1 MRVFAPP
8 CYDFRRMAI
17 SNDLA
22 RGLKKVDKDLDFMMT
37 CFVEVLEQLG
47 HKDLAG
53 TLPWMGKRKLRGVQL
68 FSYRGVQAYS
78 IAFQLLNM
86 VEENASAQSKRL
98 REDKH
103 GLASDPGSWG
113 RALRALV
120 AAGLTDKQIVKR
132 LNRMRVEPVLTA
144 HPTEAKRATV
154 LEIHREIYKLL
165 VRRENN
171 MWTAAEQRAIRE
183 EIKVALERLWR
194 TGEFYHQK
202 PDVQSELRNI
212 NYFLSKVF
220 PDAVVSMDLRL
231 RQAWEEAGLDPAR
244 VEHPDS
250 LPQIVLGT
258 WVGGDRDGHPLVTSE
273 VTSRALNL
281 FRATAIGICNERL
294 EALGQR
300 LSLGD
305 HLQEP
310 PAVFVRQVAKHAAF
324 HGEAG
329 EAAVRRNVGETWRQY
344 VNLIRLRLP
353 NVEGEL
359 GQGQHRSPE
368 GVIADLLFLRETLF
382 EVGAGRIA
390 RAELDPLLRFLR
402 TFGFHMAV
410 LDIRQ
415 NSAFHDKAIGQ
426 LLAATGQDD
435 ANFAQWDES
444 RRLGFLDSE
453 LRSTRPFL
461 REQASIGPEADAV
474 VACHRALATHIG
486 HYGSAGLGSLIVS
499 MTRSVS
505 DLLSVYL
512 LAREAGLT
520 AGGSDDAYCLL
531 PVVPLFET
539 IGDLERSTGIMDA
552 FLSHPMTQRTLKA
565 RRDAGLTD
573 GLTQQVMIGYSDS
586 NKDGGIL
593 ASLWNLYRA
602 QQNLAAVGEKHGVRI
617 VFFHGRGGTISR
629 GAGPTHRF
637 IDALPQGSIQGEM
650 RVTEQGESIT
660 QKYANH
666 ITAVNNLELLTAG
679 VTQNTFL
686 HDVAVRSE
694 TAQAKVMDRLAE
706 FSREAY
712 QDLIRTPR
720 FIEFFRQATPIDV
733 IEASRIGSRPSRR
746 TGAASLE
753 DLRAIPWVFAWSQAR
768 FYLSGWY
775 GVGSALA
782 RLKEEDPKGFE
793 IIRKNYDDWP
803 PLRYMLKNAS
813 TSVLASN
820 RSMMKLYGGLVTDKK
835 LRGLFLNRILAEHNL
850 ARKMLDELSG
860 SKLSEGRPRLRKVIA
875 LRESAIDLLHEQQV
889 ALLKD
894 WRKKVADGDRKEAD
908 ALLPQMLLSLN
919 AIAAGLQAT
928 G

>member
-1 MRVFAPP
+1 
-8 CYDFRRMAI
+8 MAI

-37 CFVEVLEQLG
+37 CFVEVLEQLD

-120 AAGLTDKQIVKR
+120 DAGLTDKQIAKR

-231 RQAWEEAGLDPAR
+231 RQAWEEAGFDPAR

-250 LPQIVLGT
+250 LPQVVLGT
-258 WVGGDRDGHPLVTSE
+258 WVGGDRDGHPLVTAE
-273 VTSRALNL
+273 VTTRALNL
-281 FRATAIGICNERL
+281 FRSTAIAICNERL
-294 EALGQR
+294 ETLGQR

-305 HLQEP
+305 HLQSP
-310 PAVFVRQVAKHAAF
+310 PPVFIRQVEKHAAA

-329 EAAVRRNVGETWRQY
+329 EAAIKRNVGETWRQY

-353 NVEGEL
+353 NPVGAL
-359 GQGQHRSPE
+359 GHGQHATPE
-368 GVIADLLFLRETLF
+368 GVIADLLFLRETLI

-474 VACHRALATHIG
+474 VACHRALATHID

-539 IGDLERSTGIMDA
+539 IGDLERSTGIMEA

-602 QQNLAAVGEKHGVRI
+602 QQNLAAVGAKHGVRI

-686 HDVAVRSE
+686 HDVAIRSE
-694 TAQAKVMDRLAE
+694 AAQAKVMDRLAE

-782 RLKEEDPKGFE
+782 RLKAEDPKGFE
-793 IIRKNYDDWP
+793 VIRKNYDDWP

-835 LRGLFLNRILAEHNL
+835 LRSLFLNRILAEHNL

>member
-1 MRVFAPP
+1 
-8 CYDFRRMAI
+8 
-17 SNDLA
+17 
-22 RGLKKVDKDLDFMMT
+22 
-37 CFVEVLEQLG
+37 
-47 HKDLAG
+47 
-53 TLPWMGKRKLRGVQL
+53 
-68 FSYRGVQAYS
+68 
-78 IAFQLLNM
+78 
-86 VEENASAQSKRL
+86 
-98 REDKH
+98 
-103 GLASDPGSWG
+103 
-113 RALRALV
+113 
-120 AAGLTDKQIVKR
+120 
-132 LNRMRVEPVLTA
+132 
-144 HPTEAKRATV
+144 
-154 LEIHREIYKLL
+154 
-165 VRRENN
+165 
-171 MWTAAEQRAIRE
+171 
-183 EIKVALERLWR
+183 
-194 TGEFYHQK
+194 
-202 PDVQSELRNI
+202 
-212 NYFLSKVF
+212 
-220 PDAVVSMDLRL
+220 
-231 RQAWEEAGLDPAR
+231 
-244 VEHPDS
+244 
-250 LPQIVLGT
+250 
-258 WVGGDRDGHPLVTSE
+258 
-273 VTSRALNL
+273 
-281 FRATAIGICNERL
+281 
-294 EALGQR
+294 
-300 LSLGD
+300 
-305 HLQEP
+305 
-310 PAVFVRQVAKHAAF
+310 
-324 HGEAG
+324 
-329 EAAVRRNVGETWRQY
+329 
-344 VNLIRLRLP
+344 
-353 NVEGEL
+353 
-359 GQGQHRSPE
+359 
-368 GVIADLLFLRETLF
+368 
-382 EVGAGRIA
+382 
-390 RAELDPLLRFLR
+390 
-402 TFGFHMAV
+402 MAV

-474 VACHRALATHIG
+474 VACHRALVTHIDQ
-486 HYGSAGLGSLIVS
+486 YGSAGLGSLIVS

-520 AGGSDDAYCLL
+520 AGGSEDAYCLL

-565 RRDAGLTD
+565 RRDAGITD

-694 TAQAKVMDRLAE
+694 AAQAKVMDRLAE

-793 IIRKNYDDWP
+793 VIRKNYDDWP

-820 RSMMKLYGGLVTDKK
+820 RSMMKLYGGLVTEKK
-835 LRGLFLNRILAEHNL
+835 LRSLFLNRILAEHNL
-850 ARKMLDELSG
+850 TRKMLDELSG

>member
-1 MRVFAPP
+1 
-8 CYDFRRMAI
+8 MAI

-37 CFVEVLEQLG
+37 CFVEVLEQLD

-53 TLPWMGKRKLRGVQL
+53 TLPWMGKRKLRGVQI

-120 AAGLTDKQIVKR
+120 DAGLTDKQIAKR

-171 MWTAAEQRAIRE
+171 MWTVAEQRAIRE

-194 TGEFYHQK
+194 TGEIYHQK

-258 WVGGDRDGHPLVTSE
+258 WVGGDRDGHPLVTAE
-273 VTSRALNL
+273 VTTRALNL
-281 FRATAIGICNERL
+281 FRSTAIAICNERL
-294 EALGQR
+294 ETLGQR

-310 PAVFVRQVAKHAAF
+310 PAVFTRQVAKHAAF

-329 EAAVRRNVGETWRQY
+329 EAALKRNIGETWRQY
-344 VNLIRLRLP
+344 INLIRLRLP

-359 GQGQHRSPE
+359 GHGQHRTPE
-368 GVIADLLFLRETLF
+368 GVIADLLFLRETLV

-402 TFGFHMAV
+402 TFGFHMAC

-435 ANFAQWDES
+435 TNYAQWDES

-474 VACHRALATHIG
+474 VACHRALVAHIG
-486 HYGSAGLGSLIVS
+486 QYGSAGLGSLIVS

-520 AGGSDDAYCLL
+520 AGGSEDAHCLL

-552 FLSHPMTQRTLKA
+552 FLSHPMTKRTLQA
-565 RRDAGLTD
+565 RCDAGITD

-617 VFFHGRGGTISR
+617 IFFHGRGGTISR

-694 TAQAKVMDRLAE
+694 TTQAKVMDRLAE

-712 QDLIRTPR
+712 QSLIQTPR

-820 RSMMKLYGGLVTDKK
+820 RSMMKLYGALVTDKK

-850 ARKMLDELSG
+850 TRKMLDELSG

>member
-1 MRVFAPP
+1 MAWPP
-8 CYDFRRMAI
+8 TRF
-17 SNDLA
+17 L
-22 RGLKKVDKDLDFMMT
+22 
-37 CFVEVLEQLG
+37 
-47 HKDLAG
+47 
-53 TLPWMGKRKLRGVQL
+53 
-68 FSYRGVQAYS
+68 
-78 IAFQLLNM
+78 
-86 VEENASAQSKRL
+86 
-98 REDKH
+98 
-103 GLASDPGSWG
+103 G

-120 AAGLTDKQIVKR
+120 AAGLTDKQIAKR

-194 TGEFYHQK
+194 TGEIYHQK

-250 LPQIVLGT
+250 LPQVVLGT
-258 WVGGDRDGHPLVTSE
+258 WVGGDRDGHPLVTAE
-273 VTSRALNL
+273 VTARALDL
-281 FRATAIGICNERL
+281 FRSTAIAICNERL

-310 PAVFVRQVAKHAAF
+310 PAVFSRQVAKHAAF

-329 EAAVRRNVGETWRQY
+329 EAALKRNIGETWRQY
-344 VNLIRLRLP
+344 VNLIRMRLP
-353 NVEGEL
+353 NVEGQL
-359 GQGQHRSPE
+359 GHGQHRSPE
-368 GVIADLLFLRETLF
+368 GVIADLLFLRETLI

-474 VACHRALATHIG
+474 VACHRALVGHIE

-552 FLSHPMTQRTLKA
+552 FLAHPMTQRTLKA

-637 IDALPQGSIQGEM
+637 IDALPQGSIQGEL

-666 ITAVNNLELLTAG
+666 VAAVNNLELLTAG
-679 VTQNTFL
+679 VTQNTLL
-686 HDVAVRSE
+686 HDVAIRSE
-694 TAQAKVMDRLAE
+694 AAQAKVMDRLAE

-712 QDLIRTPR
+712 QELIRTPR

-803 PLRYMLKNAS
+803 PCATCSRTPPPAS
-813 TSVLASN
+813 
-820 RSMMKLYGGLVTDKK
+820 
-835 LRGLFLNRILAEHNL
+835 
-850 ARKMLDELSG
+850 
-860 SKLSEGRPRLRKVIA
+860 
-875 LRESAIDLLHEQQV
+875 
-889 ALLKD
+889 
-894 WRKKVADGDRKEAD
+894 W
-908 ALLPQMLLSLN
+908 LP
-919 AIAAGLQAT
+919 T
-928 G
+928 GA

>member
-1 MRVFAPP
+1 LRVFAPP

>member
-1 MRVFAPP
+1 
-8 CYDFRRMAI
+8 MAI

-37 CFVEVLEQLG
+37 CFVEVLEQLD

-113 RALRALV
+113 RALRAL
-120 AAGLTDKQIVKR
+120 ADAGLTDKQIAKR

-231 RQAWEEAGLDPAR
+231 RQAWEEAGFDPAR

-258 WVGGDRDGHPLVTSE
+258 WVGGDRDGHPLVTAE
-273 VTSRALNL
+273 VTTRALNL
-281 FRATAIGICNERL
+281 FRSTAIAICNERL
-294 EALGQR
+294 ETLGQR

-305 HLQEP
+305 HLQSP
-310 PAVFVRQVAKHAAF
+310 PPVFIRQVEKHAAA

-329 EAAVRRNVGETWRQY
+329 EAAIKRNVGETWRQY
-344 VNLIRLRLP
+344 VNLIHLRLP
-353 NVEGEL
+353 NPVGAL
-359 GQGQHRSPE
+359 GQGQHRTPE
-368 GVIADLLFLRETLF
+368 GVIADLLFLRETLI

-474 VACHRALATHIG
+474 VACHRALVTHIDQ
-486 HYGSAGLGSLIVS
+486 YGSAGLGSLIVS

-694 TAQAKVMDRLAE
+694 AAQAKVMDRLAE

-793 IIRKNYDDWP
+793 VIRKNYDDWP

-820 RSMMKLYGGLVTDKK
+820 RSMMKLYGGLVTEKK
-835 LRGLFLNRILAEHNL
+835 LRSLFLNRILAEHNL
-850 ARKMLDELSG
+850 TRKMLDELSG

>member
-1 MRVFAPP
+1 
-8 CYDFRRMAI
+8 
-17 SNDLA
+17 
-22 RGLKKVDKDLDFMMT
+22 
-37 CFVEVLEQLG
+37 
-47 HKDLAG
+47 
-53 TLPWMGKRKLRGVQL
+53 
-68 FSYRGVQAYS
+68 
-78 IAFQLLNM
+78 
-86 VEENASAQSKRL
+86 
-98 REDKH
+98 
-103 GLASDPGSWG
+103 
-113 RALRALV
+113 LV
-120 AAGLTDKQIVKR
+120 
-132 LNRMRVEPVLTA
+132 
-144 HPTEAKRATV
+144 
-154 LEIHREIYKLL
+154 
-165 VRRENN
+165 
-171 MWTAAEQRAIRE
+171 
-183 EIKVALERLWR
+183 
-194 TGEFYHQK
+194 
-202 PDVQSELRNI
+202 
-212 NYFLSKVF
+212 
-220 PDAVVSMDLRL
+220 
-231 RQAWEEAGLDPAR
+231 
-244 VEHPDS
+244 
-250 LPQIVLGT
+250 
-258 WVGGDRDGHPLVTSE
+258 
-273 VTSRALNL
+273 
-281 FRATAIGICNERL
+281 
-294 EALGQR
+294 
-300 LSLGD
+300 
-305 HLQEP
+305 
-310 PAVFVRQVAKHAAF
+310 
-324 HGEAG
+324 
-329 EAAVRRNVGETWRQY
+329 
-344 VNLIRLRLP
+344 
-353 NVEGEL
+353 
-359 GQGQHRSPE
+359 
-368 GVIADLLFLRETLF
+368 

-415 NSAFHDKAIGQ
+415 NGAFHDKAIGQ

-435 ANFAQWDES
+435 TNYAQWAES

-453 LRSTRPFL
+453 LRSTRPFM
-461 REQASIGPEADAV
+461 REQASIGTEADAV
-474 VACHRALATHIG
+474 VACHRTLVTHIDQ
-486 HYGSAGLGSLIVS
+486 YGSAGLGSLIVS

-552 FLSHPMTQRTLKA
+552 FLSPPMTKRTLQA
-565 RRDAGLTD
+565 RRDAGITD
-573 GLTQQVMIGYSDS
+573 GLTQQVMIGYSAS

-617 VFFHGRGGTISR
+617 IFFHGRGGTISR

-637 IDALPQGSIQGEM
+637 IDALPQGTIHGEM

-686 HDVAVRSE
+686 HDVAVRNESI
-694 TAQAKVMDRLAE
+694 QAKVMDRLAE

-712 QDLIRTPR
+712 QSLIRTPR
-720 FIEFFRQATPIDV
+720 FIDFFRQATPIDV

-793 IIRKNYDDWP
+793 IIRKNYDNWA

-820 RSMMKLYGGLVTDKK
+820 RNMMKLYGGLVTDRK
-835 LRGLFLNRILAEHNL
+835 LRNHFLKRILAEHNL

-889 ALLKD
+889 SLLKD
-894 WRKKVADGDRKEAD
+894 WRKKVAEGDRKEAD

>member
-1 MRVFAPP
+1 
-8 CYDFRRMAI
+8 MAI

-37 CFVEVLEQLG
+37 CFVEVLEQLD

-120 AAGLTDKQIVKR
+120 DAGLTDKQIAKR

-231 RQAWEEAGLDPAR
+231 RQAWEEAGFDPAR

-258 WVGGDRDGHPLVTSE
+258 WVGGDRDGHPLVTAE
-273 VTSRALNL
+273 VTTRALNL
-281 FRATAIGICNERL
+281 FRSTAIAICNERL
-294 EALGQR
+294 ETLGQR

-305 HLQEP
+305 HLQSP
-310 PAVFVRQVAKHAAF
+310 PPVFIRQVEKHAAA

-329 EAAVRRNVGETWRQY
+329 EAAIKRNVGETWRQY
-344 VNLIRLRLP
+344 VNLIHLRLP
-353 NVEGEL
+353 NPVGAL
-359 GQGQHRSPE
+359 GQGQHRTPE
-368 GVIADLLFLRETLF
+368 GVIADLLFLRETLI

-474 VACHRALATHIG
+474 VACHRALVTHIDQ
-486 HYGSAGLGSLIVS
+486 YGSAGLGSLIVS

-694 TAQAKVMDRLAE
+694 AAQAKVMDRLAE

-793 IIRKNYDDWP
+793 VIRKNYDDWP

-835 LRGLFLNRILAEHNL
+835 LRSLFLNRILAEHNL

-894 WRKKVADGDRKEAD
+894 WRKKVAEGDRKEAD

>member
-1 MRVFAPP
+1 
-8 CYDFRRMAI
+8 MAI

-37 CFVEVLEQLG
+37 CFVEVLEQLD

-53 TLPWMGKRKLRGVQL
+53 TLPWMGKRKLRGVQI

-120 AAGLTDKQIVKR
+120 DAGLTDKQIAKR

-171 MWTAAEQRAIRE
+171 MWTVAEQRAIRE

-194 TGEFYHQK
+194 TGEIYHQK

-231 RQAWEEAGLDPAR
+231 RQAWEEAGFDPAR
-244 VEHPDS
+244 VEHPDT

-258 WVGGDRDGHPLVTSE
+258 WVGGDRDGHPLVTAE
-273 VTSRALNL
+273 VTTRALNL
-281 FRATAIGICNERL
+281 FRSTAIAICNERL
-294 EALGQR
+294 ETLGQR

-310 PAVFVRQVAKHAAF
+310 PAVFIRQVEKHAAA

-329 EAAVRRNVGETWRQY
+329 EAALKRNIGETWRQY
-344 VNLIRLRLP
+344 INLIHLRLP
-353 NVEGEL
+353 NPVGTL
-359 GQGQHRSPE
+359 GQGQHRTPE
-368 GVIADLLFLRETLF
+368 GVIADLLFLRETLI

-426 LLAATGQDD
+426 LLAATGQDE

-453 LRSTRPFL
+453 LRSTRPFM
-461 REQASIGPEADAV
+461 REQASIGNEADAV
-474 VACHRALATHIG
+474 VACHRALVEHIDQ
-486 HYGSAGLGSLIVS
+486 YGSAGLGSLIVS

-552 FLSHPMTQRTLKA
+552 FLAHPMTQRTLKA

-793 IIRKNYDDWP
+793 VIRKNYDDWP

-835 LRGLFLNRILAEHNL
+835 LRSLFLNRILAEHNL

>member
-1 MRVFAPP
+1 MDR
-8 CYDFRRMAI
+8 
-17 SNDLA
+17 DLA
-22 RGLKKVDKDLDFMMT
+22 FMME

-53 TLPWMGKRKLRGVQL
+53 TLPWMGKRKLRGVQI

-86 VEENASAQSKRL
+86 VEENASAQSKRI
-98 REDKH
+98 REDKN

-113 RALRALV
+113 KAFNRLRDQ
-120 AAGLTDKQIVKR
+120 GLTDKQIAKR
-132 LNRMRVEPVLTA
+132 LSDIHVEPVLTA

-154 LEIHREIYKLL
+154 LEIHRELYKLL
-165 VRRENN
+165 VRRENS
-171 MWTAAEQRAIRE
+171 MWTAAEQRAIRD

-194 TGEFYHQK
+194 TGEFYQQK
-202 PDVQSELRNI
+202 PQVQSELRNI

-220 PDAVVSMDLRL
+220 PDAIVSMDLRL
-231 RQAWEEAGLDPAR
+231 RQAWEEAGFSPEKID
-244 VEHPDS
+244 HPDA
-250 LPQIVLGT
+250 LPVITLGT
-258 WVGGDRDGHPLVTSE
+258 WVGGDRDGHPLVTAD
-273 VTSRALNL
+273 VTTKALNL
-281 FRATAIGICNERL
+281 FRTTALNIVCERL
-294 EALGQR
+294 ETLGQR

-305 HLQEP
+305 HLQLP
-310 PAVFVRQVAKHAAF
+310 PAVFIKQVNKHAAAL
-324 HGEAG
+324 GEAG
-329 EAAVRRNVGETWRQY
+329 EHALARNVGETWRQY
-344 VNLIRLRLP
+344 INLIRLRMP
-353 NVEGEL
+353 PAEGECPT
-359 GQGQHRSPE
+359 GSHKTPDGI
-368 GVIADLLFLRETLF
+368 VADLLFLRETLV
-382 EVGAGRIA
+382 EVGGAQIA
-390 RAELDPLLRFLR
+390 RYEIDPLIRFLR
-402 TFGFHMAV
+402 TFGFHMAT

-415 NSAFHDKAIGQ
+415 NSAFHDKAISQ
-426 LLAATGQDD
+426 LMTVAGLDD
-435 ANFAQWDES
+435 TDYPNWDES

-453 LRSTRPFL
+453 LRSTRPFI
-461 REQASIGPEADAV
+461 RSQESIGSEADAV
-474 VACHRALATHIG
+474 IACHRALVTHIN

-520 AGGSDDAYCLL
+520 AGGSDSPYCLL

-539 IGDLERSTGIMDA
+539 IGDLERSTAILDD
-552 FLSHPMTQRTLKA
+552 FLSHPFTRRTLEM
-565 RRDAGLTD
+565 RRDAGITK

-602 QQNLAAVGEKHGVRI
+602 QQNLTKVGEKHGVRI

-637 IDALPQGSIQGEM
+637 IDALPRGSINGEL

-666 ITAVNNLELLTAG
+666 ITAVNNLELLLAG
-679 VTQNTFL
+679 VTQHTIL
-686 HDVAVRSE
+686 DEVE
-694 TAQAKVMDRLAE
+694 KAQDAAISKVMDKFAE

-712 QDLIRTPR
+712 QSLIKTPK
-720 FIEFFRQATPIDV
+720 FIDFFRQVTPIDV

-753 DLRAIPWVFAWSQAR
+753 DLRAIPWVFSWSQAR

-782 RLKEEDPKGFE
+782 RLKEEDPKGYE
-793 IIRKNYDDWP
+793 LLKEMYDTWP
-803 PLRYMLKNAS
+803 PIRYMLKNAA
-813 TSVLASN
+813 TSVIAAN
-820 RSMMKLYGGLVTDKK
+820 RGMMRLYGSMITDKK
-835 LRGLFLNRILAEHNL
+835 LKNTFLKRILDEHLL
-850 ARKMLDELSG
+850 ARKMLNELSN
-860 SKLSEGRPRLRKVIA
+860 SQLTEGRPRLRKVIK
-875 LRESAIDLLHEQQV
+875 LREEAIDLLHEQQV
-889 ALLKD
+889 ALLKE
-894 WRKKVADGDRKEAD
+894 WRKKSADGDRKDAD

>member
-1 MRVFAPP
+1 
-8 CYDFRRMAI
+8 MAI
-17 SNDLA
+17 STDLA

-37 CFVEVLEQLG
+37 CFVEVLEQLD

-53 TLPWMGKRKLRGVQL
+53 TLPWMGKRKLRGVQI

-113 RALRALV
+113 RALRALSE
-120 AAGLTDKQIVKR
+120 AGLTDKQIAKR

-231 RQAWEEAGLDPAR
+231 RQAWEEAGFDPAR
-244 VEHPDS
+244 VEHPDT

-258 WVGGDRDGHPLVTSE
+258 WVGGDRDGHPLVTAE
-273 VTSRALNL
+273 VTTRALNL
-281 FRATAIGICNERL
+281 FRSTAIAICNERL
-294 EALGQR
+294 ETLGQR

-305 HLQEP
+305 HLQSP
-310 PAVFVRQVAKHAAF
+310 PPVFIRQVEKHAAA

-329 EAAVRRNVGETWRQY
+329 EAALKRNIGETWRQY
-344 VNLIRLRLP
+344 VNLVHLRLP
-353 NVEGEL
+353 NPVGEL
-359 GQGQHRSPE
+359 GHGQHRTPE
-368 GVIADLLFLRETLF
+368 GVIADLLFLRETLI

-453 LRSTRPFL
+453 LRSTRPFM

-474 VACHRALATHIG
+474 VACHRALVTHIDQ
-486 HYGSAGLGSLIVS
+486 YGSAGLGSLIVS

-520 AGGSDDAYCLL
+520 AGGSEDAYCLL

-720 FIEFFRQATPIDV
+720 FIDFFRQATPIDV

-793 IIRKNYDDWP
+793 VIRKNYDDWP

-835 LRGLFLNRILAEHNL
+835 LRSLFLNRILAEHNL

>member
-1 MRVFAPP
+1 
-8 CYDFRRMAI
+8 MAI

-22 RGLKKVDKDLDFMMT
+22 RGLKKVDKDLDFMMS
-37 CFVEVLEQLG
+37 CFVEVLEQLD

-113 RALRALV
+113 RALRALA
-120 AAGLTDKQIVKR
+120 AAGLTDKQIAKR

-231 RQAWEEAGLDPAR
+231 RQAWEEAGFDPAR
-244 VEHPDS
+244 VEHPDT

-258 WVGGDRDGHPLVTSE
+258 WVGGDRDGHPLVTAE
-273 VTSRALNL
+273 VTTRALNL
-281 FRATAIGICNERL
+281 FRSTAIAICNERL
-294 EALGQR
+294 ETLGQR

-305 HLQEP
+305 HLQSP
-310 PAVFVRQVAKHAAF
+310 PPVFIRQVEKHAAA

-329 EAAVRRNVGETWRQY
+329 EAAIKRNVGETWRQY

-353 NVEGEL
+353 NTVGEL
-359 GQGQHRSPE
+359 GHGQHRTPE
-368 GVIADLLFLRETLF
+368 GVIADLLFLRETLI

-474 VACHRALATHIG
+474 VACHRALVTHIDQ
-486 HYGSAGLGSLIVS
+486 YGSAGLGSLIVS

-679 VTQNTFL
+679 VTQNTLL
-686 HDVAVRSE
+686 HDVAIRSE
-694 TAQAKVMDRLAE
+694 AAQAKVMDRLAE

-820 RSMMKLYGGLVTDKK
+820 RSMMKLYGSLVTDKK
-835 LRGLFLNRILAEHNL
+835 LRSLFLNRILAEHNL

>member
-1 MRVFAPP
+1 
-8 CYDFRRMAI
+8 MAI

-37 CFVEVLEQLG
+37 CFVEVLEQLD

-113 RALRALV
+113 RALRTLV
-120 AAGLTDKQIVKR
+120 DAGLTDKQIAKR

-231 RQAWEEAGLDPAR
+231 RQAWEEAGFDPDR

-250 LPQIVLGT
+250 LPQVVLGT
-258 WVGGDRDGHPLVTSE
+258 WVGGDRDGHPLVTAE
-273 VTSRALNL
+273 VTTRALNL
-281 FRATAIGICNERL
+281 FRSTAIAICNERL
-294 EALGQR
+294 ETLGQR

-310 PAVFVRQVAKHAAF
+310 PPVFIRQVEKHAAA

-329 EAAVRRNVGETWRQY
+329 EAAIRRNVGETWRQY

-353 NVEGEL
+353 NPVGAL
-359 GQGQHRSPE
+359 GHGQHPTPE
-368 GVIADLLFLRETLF
+368 GVIADLLFLRETLI

-435 ANFAQWDES
+435 AHFAQWDES

-474 VACHRALATHIG
+474 VACHRALATHID

-520 AGGSDDAYCLL
+520 EGGSDDAYCLL

-539 IGDLERSTGIMDA
+539 IGDLERSTGIMNA

-565 RRDAGLTD
+565 RRDAGLTE

-602 QQNLAAVGEKHGVRI
+602 QQNLAAVGAKHGVRI

-666 ITAVNNLELLTAG
+666 ITAVNNLELLAAG

-686 HDVAVRSE
+686 HDVAIRSE
-694 TAQAKVMDRLAE
+694 AAQAKVMDRLAE

-712 QDLIRTPR
+712 QELIRTPR

-793 IIRKNYDDWP
+793 VIRRNYDDWP

-820 RSMMKLYGGLVTDKK
+820 RSMMRLYGGLVTDKK
-835 LRGLFLNRILAEHNL
+835 LRALFLNRILAEHSL

>member
-1 MRVFAPP
+1 
-8 CYDFRRMAI
+8 MAI

-22 RGLKKVDKDLDFMMT
+22 RGLRKVDKDLDFMMR

-98 REDKH
+98 REDKN
-103 GLASDPGSWG
+103 GLASEPGSWG
-113 RALRALV
+113 RALKSLHEE
-120 AAGLTDKQIVKR
+120 GLTDKQVAKR
-132 LNRMRVEPVLTA
+132 LARIRIDPVLTA

-171 MWTAAEQRAIRE
+171 MWTVAEQQAIRE
-183 EIKVALERLWR
+183 EITVALERLWR
-194 TGEFYHQK
+194 TGEIYQQK

-212 NYFLSKVF
+212 IYFLSKVF
-220 PDAVVSMDLRL
+220 PDAVISMDLRL
-231 RQAWEEAGLDPAR
+231 RQAWQAEGFAPERIDS
-244 VEHPDS
+244 PDA
-250 LPQIVLGT
+250 LPQIAFGT
-258 WVGGDRDGHPLVTSE
+258 WVGGDRDGHPLVTAE
-273 VTSRALNL
+273 VTTRALNL
-281 FRATAIGICNERL
+281 FRSTAINILHERL
-294 EALGQR
+294 DTLGQR

-310 PAVFVRQVAKHAAF
+310 PAVFVRQVEKHAAA

-329 EAAVRRNVGETWRQY
+329 QLALSRNVGETWRQY
-344 VNLIRLRLP
+344 INLVRLRLP
-353 NVEGEL
+353 SADREVEPN
-359 GQGQHRSPE
+359 QHKTPE
-368 GVIADLLFLRETLF
+368 GVVADLLFLRETLI
-382 EVGAGRIA
+382 EVGASRIA
-390 RAELDPLLRFLR
+390 RAELDPLIRFLR
-402 TFGFHMAV
+402 VFGFHMAC

-415 NSAFHDKAIGQ
+415 NSAFHDKAISQ
-426 LLAATGQDD
+426 LMAAAGASET
-435 ANFAQWDES
+435 NYPQWDET

-453 LRSTRPFL
+453 LRSTRPFI
-461 REQASIGPEADAV
+461 REKASIGPEADAV
-474 VACHRALATHIG
+474 LSCYRALVVHI
-486 HYGSAGLGSLIVS
+486 HHFGSAGLGSLIVS

-520 AGGSDDAYCLL
+520 AGGSDSPYCLL

-539 IGDLERSTGIMDA
+539 IADLERSTSILDA
-552 FLSHPMTQRTLKA
+552 FLSHPVTRRTLEA
-565 RRDAGLTD
+565 RCDAGVTD
-573 GLTQQVMIGYSDS
+573 GLVQQVMIGYSDS

-637 IDALPQGSIQGEM
+637 INALPQGTINGEM
-650 RVTEQGESIT
+650 RVTEQGESIS

-666 ITAVNNLELLTAG
+666 ITAVHNLELLTAG
-679 VTQNTFL
+679 TTQNTLL
-686 HDVAVRSE
+686 HEVVVRNEAS
-694 TAQAKVMDRLAE
+694 QAKVMDRLAE

-712 QDLIRTPR
+712 QALIHTPR

-753 DLRAIPWVFAWSQAR
+753 DLRAIPWVFAWSQSR

-793 IIRKNYDDWP
+793 LIRKLYDEWA

-813 TSVLASN
+813 TSVMAAN
-820 RSMMKLYGGLVTDKK
+820 RSMMRLYGNLVTDRK
-835 LRGLFLNRILAEHNL
+835 LRDSFLKRILDEHSL
-850 ARKMLDELSG
+850 TRKMLDELSD
-860 SKLSEGRPRLRKVIA
+860 SKLTEGRPRLRKVIT

>member
-1 MRVFAPP
+1 
-8 CYDFRRMAI
+8 MAI

-37 CFVEVLEQLG
+37 CFVEVLEQLD

-53 TLPWMGKRKLRGVQL
+53 TLPWMGKRKLRGVQI

-120 AAGLTDKQIVKR
+120 DAGLTDKQIAKR

-194 TGEFYHQK
+194 TGEIYHQK

-258 WVGGDRDGHPLVTSE
+258 WVGGDRDGHPLVTAE
-273 VTSRALNL
+273 VTARALNL
-281 FRATAIGICNERL
+281 FRSTAIAICNERL
-294 EALGQR
+294 ETLGQR

-305 HLQEP
+305 HLQSP
-310 PAVFVRQVAKHAAF
+310 PPVFIRQVEKHAAA

-329 EAAVRRNVGETWRQY
+329 EAALKRNIGETWRQY
-344 VNLIRLRLP
+344 VNLVRLRLP
-353 NVEGEL
+353 NTVGEL
-359 GQGQHRSPE
+359 GPGQHRTPE
-368 GVIADLLFLRETLF
+368 GVIADLLFLRETLI

-461 REQASIGPEADAV
+461 REQASIGPEADAA
-474 VACHRALATHIG
+474 VACHRALVTHIDQ
-486 HYGSAGLGSLIVS
+486 YGSAGLGSLIVS

-694 TAQAKVMDRLAE
+694 AAQAKVMDRLAE

-712 QDLIRTPR
+712 QELIRTPR

-793 IIRKNYDDWP
+793 VIRKNYDDWP

-835 LRGLFLNRILAEHNL
+835 LRSLFLNRILAEHNL
-850 ARKMLDELSG
+850 TRKMLDELSG

>member
-1 MRVFAPP
+1 
-8 CYDFRRMAI
+8 MAI

-22 RGLKKVDKDLDFMMT
+22 RGLKKVDKDLDFMMG
-37 CFVEVLEQLG
+37 CFVEVLEQLD

-53 TLPWMGKRKLRGVQL
+53 TLPWMGKRKLRGVQI

-113 RALRALV
+113 RAFQTLRSADI
-120 AAGLTDKQIVKR
+120 TDKQIAKR
-132 LNRMRVEPVLTA
+132 LGRIRVDPVLTA

-171 MWTAAEQRAIRE
+171 MWTAAEQRAIRD

-194 TGEFYHQK
+194 TGEFYQQK

-220 PDAVVSMDLRL
+220 PDAIVSMDLRL
-231 RQAWEEAGLDPAR
+231 RQAWEEAGFEVSR
-244 VEHPDS
+244 IEHPDA
-250 LPQIVLGT
+250 LPLVALGT
-258 WVGGDRDGHPLVTSE
+258 WVGGDRDGHPLVTAE
-273 VTSRALNL
+273 VTTRALSL
-281 FRATAIGICNERL
+281 FRATAIAICQERL
-294 EALGQR
+294 DTLGQR

-305 HLQEP
+305 HLQLP
-310 PAVFVRQVAKHAAF
+310 PAVFVKQVEKHAAA

-329 EAAVRRNVGETWRQY
+329 AAALARNIGETWRQY
-344 VNLIRLRLP
+344 VNLVCLRLP
-353 NVEGEL
+353 PVEGEL
-359 GQGQHRSPE
+359 GPGQHATPD
-368 GVIADLLFLRETLF
+368 GVVADLLFLRETLI

-390 RAELDPLLRFLR
+390 RAELDPLIRFLR
-402 TFGFHMAV
+402 VFGFHMAG

-426 LLAATGQDD
+426 LLAAAGQDD
-435 ANFAQWDES
+435 NHYAQWEES

-453 LRSTRPFL
+453 LRSTRPFM
-461 REQASIGPEADAV
+461 REQASIGAEADAV
-474 VACHRALATHIG
+474 IACHRALVEHIKQ
-486 HYGSAGLGSLIVS
+486 YGSAGLGALIVS

-520 AGGSDDAYCLL
+520 AGGADEPYCLL

-539 IGDLERSTGIMDA
+539 IDDLERSTAILDA
-552 FLSHPMTQRTLKA
+552 FLSHPMTRRTLEM
-565 RRDAGLTD
+565 RRDTGVTD

-602 QQNLAAVGEKHGVRI
+602 QLNLTAVGAKHGVRI

-637 IDALPQGSIQGEM
+637 IDALPPGSINGEL

-666 ITAVNNLELLTAG
+666 ITAVNNLELLSAG
-679 VTQNTFL
+679 VTQNTL
-686 HDVAVRSE
+686 LNESVEADDVALS
-694 TAQAKVMDRLAE
+694 KVMDRLAE

-712 QDLIRTPR
+712 QGLIRTPK
-720 FIEFFRQATPIDV
+720 FIDFFRQATPIDV

-782 RLKEEDPKGFE
+782 RMKEEDPKGFE
-793 IIRKNYDDWP
+793 LLRKHYDSWA

-813 TSVLASN
+813 TSVMAAN
-820 RSMMKLYGGLVTDKK
+820 RSMMKLYGSMVTDKK
-835 LRGLFLNRILAEHNL
+835 LRGQFLGRILAEHSL
-850 ARKMLDELSG
+850 TRKMLNDLSD
-860 SKLSEGRPRLRKVIA
+860 SKLTEGRPRLRKVIM
-875 LRESAIDLLHEQQV
+875 LREAAIDLLHEQQV

-894 WRKKVADGDRKEAD
+894 WRKKLAEGERKEAE

>member
-1 MRVFAPP
+1 
-8 CYDFRRMAI
+8 MAI
-17 SNDLA
+17 STDLA

-37 CFVEVLEQLG
+37 CFVEVLEQLD

-53 TLPWMGKRKLRGVQL
+53 TLPWMGKRKLRGVQI

-120 AAGLTDKQIVKR
+120 DAGLTDKQIAKR

-171 MWTAAEQRAIRE
+171 MWTVAEQRAIRE

-231 RQAWEEAGLDPAR
+231 RQAWEEAGFDPAR

-250 LPQIVLGT
+250 LPQVVLGT
-258 WVGGDRDGHPLVTSE
+258 WVGGDRDGHPLVTAE
-273 VTSRALNL
+273 VTTRALNL
-281 FRATAIGICNERL
+281 FRSTAIAICNERL
-294 EALGQR
+294 ETLGQR

-310 PAVFVRQVAKHAAF
+310 PAVFIRQVEKHAAA

-329 EAAVRRNVGETWRQY
+329 EAALKRNIGETWRQY
-344 VNLIRLRLP
+344 INLIHLRLP
-353 NVEGEL
+353 NPVGAL
-359 GQGQHRSPE
+359 GQGQHRTPE
-368 GVIADLLFLRETLF
+368 GVIADLLFLRETLI

-453 LRSTRPFL
+453 LRSTRPFM
-461 REQASIGPEADAV
+461 REQASIGNEADAV
-474 VACHRALATHIG
+474 VACHRALVEHIDQ
-486 HYGSAGLGSLIVS
+486 YGSAGLGSLIVS

-679 VTQNTFL
+679 VTQNTLL

-694 TAQAKVMDRLAE
+694 AAQAKVMDRLAE

-793 IIRKNYDDWP
+793 VIRKNYDDWP

-820 RSMMKLYGGLVTDKK
+820 RGMMKLYGGLVTDKK
-835 LRGLFLNRILAEHNL
+835 LRSLFLNRILAEHNL

>member
-1 MRVFAPP
+1 
-8 CYDFRRMAI
+8 MAI

-37 CFVEVLEQLG
+37 CFVEVLEQLD

-120 AAGLTDKQIVKR
+120 DAGLTDKQIAKR

-231 RQAWEEAGLDPAR
+231 RQAWEEAGFDPAR

-258 WVGGDRDGHPLVTSE
+258 WVGGDRDGHPLVTAE
-273 VTSRALNL
+273 VTTRALNL
-281 FRATAIGICNERL
+281 FRSTAIAICNERL
-294 EALGQR
+294 ETLGQR

-305 HLQEP
+305 HLQSP
-310 PAVFVRQVAKHAAF
+310 PPVFIRQVEKHAAA

-329 EAAVRRNVGETWRQY
+329 EAAIKRNVGETWRQY
-344 VNLIRLRLP
+344 VNLIHLRLP
-353 NVEGEL
+353 NPVGAL
-359 GQGQHRSPE
+359 GQGQHRTPE
-368 GVIADLLFLRETLF
+368 GVIADLLFLRETLI

-474 VACHRALATHIG
+474 VACHRALVTHIDQ
-486 HYGSAGLGSLIVS
+486 YGSAGLGSLIVS

-694 TAQAKVMDRLAE
+694 AAQAKVMDRLAE

-712 QDLIRTPR
+712 QDLIHTPR

-793 IIRKNYDDWP
+793 VIRKNYDDWP

-835 LRGLFLNRILAEHNL
+835 LRSLFLNRILAEHNL

>member
-1 MRVFAPP
+1 
-8 CYDFRRMAI
+8 MAI

-37 CFVEVLEQLG
+37 CFVEVLEQLD

-120 AAGLTDKQIVKR
+120 DAGLTDKQIAKR

-231 RQAWEEAGLDPAR
+231 RQAWEEAGFDPAR

-258 WVGGDRDGHPLVTSE
+258 WVGGDRDGHPLVTAE
-273 VTSRALNL
+273 VTTRALNL
-281 FRATAIGICNERL
+281 FRSTAIAICNERL
-294 EALGQR
+294 ETLGQR

-305 HLQEP
+305 HLQSP
-310 PAVFVRQVAKHAAF
+310 PPVFIRQVEKHAAA

-329 EAAVRRNVGETWRQY
+329 EAALKRNVGETWRQY
-344 VNLIRLRLP
+344 VNLIHLRLP
-353 NVEGEL
+353 NPVGAL
-359 GQGQHRSPE
+359 GQGQHRTPE
-368 GVIADLLFLRETLF
+368 GVIADLLFLRETLI

-474 VACHRALATHIG
+474 VACHRALATHID
-486 HYGSAGLGSLIVS
+486 HYGAAGLGSLIVS

-539 IGDLERSTGIMDA
+539 IGDLERSTGIMEA

-602 QQNLAAVGEKHGVRI
+602 QQNLAAVGQKHGVRI

-694 TAQAKVMDRLAE
+694 AAQAKVMDRLAE

-793 IIRKNYDDWP
+793 VIRKNYDDWP

-835 LRGLFLNRILAEHNL
+835 LRSLFLNRILAEHNL

>member
-1 MRVFAPP
+1 
-8 CYDFRRMAI
+8 MAI

-37 CFVEVLEQLG
+37 CFVEVLEQLD

-120 AAGLTDKQIVKR
+120 DAGLTDKQIAKR

-258 WVGGDRDGHPLVTSE
+258 WVGGDRDGHPLVTAE
-273 VTSRALNL
+273 VTARALNL
-281 FRATAIGICNERL
+281 FRSTAIAICNERL
-294 EALGQR
+294 ETLGQR

-310 PAVFVRQVAKHAAF
+310 PAVFIRQVEKHAAA

-329 EAAVRRNVGETWRQY
+329 EAAIKRNVGETWRQY

-353 NVEGEL
+353 NPVGAL
-359 GQGQHRSPE
+359 GHGQHRTPE
-368 GVIADLLFLRETLF
+368 GVIADLLFLRETLI

-461 REQASIGPEADAV
+461 REQASIGNEADAV
-474 VACHRALATHIG
+474 VACHRALVTHIDQ
-486 HYGSAGLGSLIVS
+486 YGSAGLGSLIVS

-694 TAQAKVMDRLAE
+694 AAQAKVMDRLAE

>member
-1 MRVFAPP
+1 
-8 CYDFRRMAI
+8 MAI

-37 CFVEVLEQLG
+37 CFVEVLEQLD

-113 RALRALV
+113 RALRTLV
-120 AAGLTDKQIVKR
+120 DAGLTDKQIAKR

-144 HPTEAKRATV
+144 HPTEAKRATI

-231 RQAWEEAGLDPAR
+231 RQAWEEAGFDPDR

-250 LPQIVLGT
+250 LPQVVLGT
-258 WVGGDRDGHPLVTSE
+258 WVGGDRDGHPLVTAE
-273 VTSRALNL
+273 VTTRALNL
-281 FRATAIGICNERL
+281 FRSTAIAICNERL
-294 EALGQR
+294 ETLGQR

-310 PAVFVRQVAKHAAF
+310 PPVFIRQVEKHAAA

-329 EAAVRRNVGETWRQY
+329 EAAIRRNVGETWRQY

-353 NVEGEL
+353 NPVGAL
-359 GQGQHRSPE
+359 GHGQHPTPE
-368 GVIADLLFLRETLF
+368 GVIADLLFLRETLI

-435 ANFAQWDES
+435 AHFAQWDES

-474 VACHRALATHIG
+474 VACHRALATHID

-520 AGGSDDAYCLL
+520 EGGSDDAYCLL

-539 IGDLERSTGIMDA
+539 IGDLERSTGIMNA

-565 RRDAGLTD
+565 RRDAGLTE

-602 QQNLAAVGEKHGVRI
+602 QQNLAAVGAKHGVRI

-666 ITAVNNLELLTAG
+666 ITAVNNLELLAAG

-686 HDVAVRSE
+686 HDVAIRSE
-694 TAQAKVMDRLAE
+694 AAQAKVMDRLAE

-712 QDLIRTPR
+712 QELIRTPR

-793 IIRKNYDDWP
+793 VIRRNYDDWP

-820 RSMMKLYGGLVTDKK
+820 RSMMRLYGGLVTDKK
-835 LRGLFLNRILAEHNL
+835 LRALFLNRILAEHSL

>member
-1 MRVFAPP
+1 
-8 CYDFRRMAI
+8 MAI

-37 CFVEVLEQLG
+37 CFVEVLEQLD

-120 AAGLTDKQIVKR
+120 DAGLTDKQIAKR

-231 RQAWEEAGLDPAR
+231 RQAWEEAGFDPAR

-258 WVGGDRDGHPLVTSE
+258 WVGGDRDGHPLVTAE
-273 VTSRALNL
+273 VTTRALNL
-281 FRATAIGICNERL
+281 FRSTAIAICNERL
-294 EALGQR
+294 ETLGQR

-305 HLQEP
+305 HLQSP
-310 PAVFVRQVAKHAAF
+310 PPVFIRQVEKHAAA

-329 EAAVRRNVGETWRQY
+329 EAALKRNVGETWRQY
-344 VNLIRLRLP
+344 VNLIHLRLP
-353 NVEGEL
+353 NPVGAL
-359 GQGQHRSPE
+359 GQGQHRTPE
-368 GVIADLLFLRETLF
+368 GVIADLLFLRETLI

-461 REQASIGPEADAV
+461 REQASIGNEADAV
-474 VACHRALATHIG
+474 VACHRALVTHIDQ
-486 HYGSAGLGSLIVS
+486 YGSAGLGSLIVS

-565 RRDAGLTD
+565 RREAGLTD

-694 TAQAKVMDRLAE
+694 AAQAKVMDRLAE

-712 QDLIRTPR
+712 QELIRTPR

-793 IIRKNYDDWP
+793 VIRKNYDDWP

-835 LRGLFLNRILAEHNL
+835 LRSLFLNRILAEHNL

>member
-1 MRVFAPP
+1 
-8 CYDFRRMAI
+8 MAI
-17 SNDLA
+17 STDLA

-37 CFVEVLEQLG
+37 CFVEVLEQLD

-113 RALRALV
+113 RALRAL
-120 AAGLTDKQIVKR
+120 ADAGLTDKQIAKR

-231 RQAWEEAGLDPAR
+231 RQAWEEAGFDPAR
-244 VEHPDS
+244 VEHPDT

-258 WVGGDRDGHPLVTSE
+258 WVGGDRDGHPLVTAE
-273 VTSRALNL
+273 VTTRALNL
-281 FRATAIGICNERL
+281 FRSTAIAICNERL
-294 EALGQR
+294 ETLGQR

-305 HLQEP
+305 HLQSP
-310 PAVFVRQVAKHAAF
+310 PPVFIRQVEKHAAA

-329 EAAVRRNVGETWRQY
+329 EAALKRNIGETWRQY
-344 VNLIRLRLP
+344 VNLVHLRLP
-353 NVEGEL
+353 NPVGEL
-359 GQGQHRSPE
+359 GHGQHRTPE
-368 GVIADLLFLRETLF
+368 GVIADLLFLRETLI

-453 LRSTRPFL
+453 LRSTRPFM

-474 VACHRALATHIG
+474 VACHRALVTHIDQ
-486 HYGSAGLGSLIVS
+486 YGSAGLGSLIVS

-520 AGGSDDAYCLL
+520 AGGSEDAYCLL

-720 FIEFFRQATPIDV
+720 FIDFFRQATPIDV

-793 IIRKNYDDWP
+793 VIRKNYDDWP

-835 LRGLFLNRILAEHNL
+835 LRSLFLNRILAEHNL

>member
-1 MRVFAPP
+1 
-8 CYDFRRMAI
+8 MAI

-37 CFVEVLEQLG
+37 CFVEVLEQLD

-53 TLPWMGKRKLRGVQL
+53 TLPWMGKRKLRGVQI

-120 AAGLTDKQIVKR
+120 DAGLTDKQIAKR

-194 TGEFYHQK
+194 TGEIYHQK

-258 WVGGDRDGHPLVTSE
+258 WVGGDRDGHPLVTAE
-273 VTSRALNL
+273 VTTRALNL
-281 FRATAIGICNERL
+281 FRSTAIAICNERL
-294 EALGQR
+294 ETLGQR

-310 PAVFVRQVAKHAAF
+310 PAVFIRQVEKHAAA

-329 EAAVRRNVGETWRQY
+329 EAAIKRNIGETWRQY
-344 VNLIRLRLP
+344 INLIHLRLP
-353 NVEGEL
+353 NPVGAL
-359 GQGQHRSPE
+359 GQGQHRTPE
-368 GVIADLLFLRETLF
+368 GVIADLLFLRETLI

-461 REQASIGPEADAV
+461 REQASIGNEADAV
-474 VACHRALATHIG
+474 VACHRALVTHIDQ
-486 HYGSAGLGSLIVS
+486 YGSAGLGSLIVS

-694 TAQAKVMDRLAE
+694 AAQAKVMDRLAE

-793 IIRKNYDDWP
+793 VIRKNYDDWP

-835 LRGLFLNRILAEHNL
+835 LRSLFLNRILAEHNL

>member
-1 MRVFAPP
+1 
-8 CYDFRRMAI
+8 
-17 SNDLA
+17 
-22 RGLKKVDKDLDFMMT
+22 MMT
-37 CFVEVLEQLG
+37 CFVEVLEQLD

-120 AAGLTDKQIVKR
+120 AAGLTDKQIAKR

-231 RQAWEEAGLDPAR
+231 RQAWEEAGFDPAR

-258 WVGGDRDGHPLVTSE
+258 WVGGDRDGHPLVTAE
-273 VTSRALNL
+273 VTTRALNL
-281 FRATAIGICNERL
+281 FRSTAIAICNERL
-294 EALGQR
+294 ETLGQR

-310 PAVFVRQVAKHAAF
+310 PAVFIRQVEKHAAA

-329 EAAVRRNVGETWRQY
+329 EAAIKRNVGETWRQY
-344 VNLIRLRLP
+344 VNLIHLRLP
-353 NVEGEL
+353 NPVGAL
-359 GQGQHRSPE
+359 GHGQHRTPE
-368 GVIADLLFLRETLF
+368 GVIADLLFLRETLI

-402 TFGFHMAV
+402 TFGFHMAI

-453 LRSTRPFL
+453 LRSTRPFM

-474 VACHRALATHIG
+474 LACHRALVTHIDQ
-486 HYGSAGLGSLIVS
+486 YGSAGLGSLIVS

-694 TAQAKVMDRLAE
+694 AAQAKVMDRLAE

-793 IIRKNYDDWP
+793 VIRKNYDDWP

-835 LRGLFLNRILAEHNL
+835 LRSLFLNRILAEHNL

>member
-1 MRVFAPP
+1 
-8 CYDFRRMAI
+8 MAI

-22 RGLKKVDKDLDFMMT
+22 RGLRKVDKDLDFMMR
-37 CFVEVLEQLG
+37 CFVDVLEQLG

-53 TLPWMGKRKLRGVQL
+53 TLPWMGKRKLRGVQI

-86 VEENASAQSKRL
+86 VEENAAAQSKRL
-98 REDKH
+98 REDKN
-103 GLASDPGSWG
+103 GLASEPGSWG
-113 RALRALV
+113 RALKTLNEE
-120 AAGLTDKQIVKR
+120 GLSDKQVAKR
-132 LNRMRVEPVLTA
+132 LSRIRIDPVLTA

-171 MWTAAEQRAIRE
+171 MWTVAEQQAIRD
-183 EIKVALERLWR
+183 EITVALERLWR
-194 TGEFYHQK
+194 TGEIYQQK

-212 NYFLSKVF
+212 IYFLSKVF
-220 PDAVVSMDLRL
+220 PDAVISMDLRL
-231 RQAWEEAGLDPAR
+231 RQAWQAAGYAPERIDS
-244 VEHPDS
+244 PDA
-250 LPQIVLGT
+250 LPLIAFGT
-258 WVGGDRDGHPLVTSE
+258 WVGGDRDGHPLVTAE
-273 VTSRALNL
+273 VTTRALNL
-281 FRATAIGICNERL
+281 FRSTAINILHERL
-294 EALGQR
+294 DTLGQR

-305 HLQEP
+305 HLQHP
-310 PAVFVRQVAKHAAF
+310 PAVFVRQVEKHAAA

-329 EAAVRRNVGETWRQY
+329 QSALNRNIGETWRQY
-344 VNLIRLRLP
+344 INLVRLRLP
-353 NVEGEL
+353 SAEGEL
-359 GQGQHRSPE
+359 LPNQHKTPE
-368 GVIADLLFLRETLF
+368 GVIADLLFLRETLI
-382 EVGAGRIA
+382 EVGASRIA
-390 RAELDPLLRFLR
+390 HAELDPLIRFLR
-402 TFGFHMAV
+402 VFGFHMAC

-426 LLAATGQDD
+426 LMAAAGT
-435 ANFAQWDES
+435 AETNYSQWDES

-453 LRSTRPFL
+453 LRSTRPFI

-474 VACHRALATHIG
+474 LSCYRALVVHIQ
-486 HYGSAGLGSLIVS
+486 HYGAAGLGSLIVS
-499 MTRSVS
+499 MTRTVS

-520 AGGSDDAYCLL
+520 AGGSDSPYCLL

-539 IGDLERSTGIMDA
+539 IADLERSTTILDA
-552 FLSHPMTQRTLKA
+552 FLAHPVTRRTLEA
-565 RRDAGLTD
+565 RRDAGVTD
-573 GLTQQVMIGYSDS
+573 GLVQQVMIGYSDS

-602 QQNLAAVGEKHGVRI
+602 QQNLVAVGEKHGVRI

-637 IDALPQGSIQGEM
+637 INALPQGTINGEM
-650 RVTEQGESIT
+650 RVTEQGESIS

-666 ITAVNNLELLTAG
+666 ITAVHNLELLTAG
-679 VTQNTFL
+679 TTQNSL
-686 HDVAVRSE
+686 LQDVAVRNE
-694 TAQAKVMDRLAE
+694 GAQAKVMDRLAE

-712 QDLIRTPR
+712 QSLIHTPR

-753 DLRAIPWVFAWSQAR
+753 DLRAIPWVFAWSQSR

-793 IIRKNYDDWP
+793 LIRKLYDDWA

-813 TSVLASN
+813 TSVMAAN
-820 RSMMKLYGGLVTDKK
+820 RSMMRLYGNLVVDRK
-835 LRGLFLNRILAEHNL
+835 LRGAFLKRILDEHSL
-850 ARKMLDELSG
+850 TKKMLDELSD
-860 SKLSEGRPRLRKVIA
+860 SKLTEGRPRLRKVIT

-894 WRKKVADGDRKEAD
+894 WRKKVADGDRKEVD

>member
-1 MRVFAPP
+1 
-8 CYDFRRMAI
+8 MAI

-37 CFVEVLEQLG
+37 CFVEVLEQLD

-113 RALRALV
+113 RALRTLV
-120 AAGLTDKQIVKR
+120 DAGLTDKQIAKR

-231 RQAWEEAGLDPAR
+231 RQAWEEAGFDPDR

-250 LPQIVLGT
+250 LPQVVLGT
-258 WVGGDRDGHPLVTSE
+258 WVGGDRDGHPLVTAE
-273 VTSRALNL
+273 VTTRALNL
-281 FRATAIGICNERL
+281 FRSTAIAICNERL
-294 EALGQR
+294 ETLGQR

-310 PAVFVRQVAKHAAF
+310 PPVFIRQVEKHAAA

-329 EAAVRRNVGETWRQY
+329 EAAIRRNVGETWRQY

-353 NVEGEL
+353 NPVGAL
-359 GQGQHRSPE
+359 GHGQHPTPE
-368 GVIADLLFLRETLF
+368 GVIADLLFLRETLI

-415 NSAFHDKAIGQ
+415 NSAFHYKAIGQ

-435 ANFAQWDES
+435 AHFAQWDES

-474 VACHRALATHIG
+474 VACHRALATHID

-520 AGGSDDAYCLL
+520 EGGSDDAYCLL

-539 IGDLERSTGIMDA
+539 IGDLERSTGIMNA

-565 RRDAGLTD
+565 RRDAGLTE

-602 QQNLAAVGEKHGVRI
+602 QQNLAAVGAKHGVRI

-666 ITAVNNLELLTAG
+666 ITAVNNLELLAAG

-686 HDVAVRSE
+686 HDVAIRSE
-694 TAQAKVMDRLAE
+694 AAQAKVMDRLAE

-712 QDLIRTPR
+712 QELIRTPR

-793 IIRKNYDDWP
+793 VIRRNYDDWP

-820 RSMMKLYGGLVTDKK
+820 RSMMRLYGGLVTDKK
-835 LRGLFLNRILAEHNL
+835 LRALFLNRILAEHSL

>member
-1 MRVFAPP
+1 
-8 CYDFRRMAI
+8 MAI

-37 CFVEVLEQLG
+37 CFVEVLEQLD

-120 AAGLTDKQIVKR
+120 DAGLTDKQIAKR

-194 TGEFYHQK
+194 TGEIYHQK

-231 RQAWEEAGLDPAR
+231 RQAWEEAGLDPER

-250 LPQIVLGT
+250 LPQVVLGT
-258 WVGGDRDGHPLVTSE
+258 WVGGDRDGHPLVTAE
-273 VTSRALNL
+273 VTTRALNL
-281 FRATAIGICNERL
+281 FRSTAIAICNERL
-294 EALGQR
+294 ETLGQR

-310 PAVFVRQVAKHAAF
+310 PAVFIRQVEKHAAA

-329 EAAVRRNVGETWRQY
+329 EAALKRNIGETWRQY
-344 VNLIRLRLP
+344 VNLVRLRLP
-353 NVEGEL
+353 NPVGAL
-359 GQGQHRSPE
+359 GDGQHRTPE
-368 GVIADLLFLRETLF
+368 GVIADLLFLRETLI

-415 NSAFHDKAIGQ
+415 NSAYHDKAIGQ

-435 ANFAQWDES
+435 AHFAQWDES

-461 REQASIGPEADAV
+461 REQASVGPEADAV
-474 VACHRALATHIG
+474 VACHRALAAHIG
-486 HYGSAGLGSLIVS
+486 NYGSAGLGSLIVS

-520 AGGSDDAYCLL
+520 AGGPDDAYCLL

-539 IGDLERSTGIMDA
+539 IGDLERSTGIMEA

-679 VTQNTFL
+679 VTQNTLL

-694 TAQAKVMDRLAE
+694 VAQAKVMDRLAE

-712 QDLIRTPR
+712 QELIRTPR

-793 IIRKNYDDWP
+793 VIRKNYDDWP

-835 LRGLFLNRILAEHNL
+835 LRSLFLNRILAEHNL

>member
-1 MRVFAPP
+1 
-8 CYDFRRMAI
+8 MAI

-37 CFVEVLEQLG
+37 CFVEVLEQLD

-120 AAGLTDKQIVKR
+120 DAGLTDKQIAKR

-231 RQAWEEAGLDPAR
+231 RQAWEEAGFDPAR

-258 WVGGDRDGHPLVTSE
+258 WVGGDRDGHPLVTAE
-273 VTSRALNL
+273 VTTRALNL
-281 FRATAIGICNERL
+281 FRSTAIAICNERL
-294 EALGQR
+294 ETLGQR

-305 HLQEP
+305 HLQSP
-310 PAVFVRQVAKHAAF
+310 PPVFIRQVEKHAAA

-329 EAAVRRNVGETWRQY
+329 EAAIKRNVGETWRQY
-344 VNLIRLRLP
+344 VNLIHLRLP
-353 NVEGEL
+353 NPVGAL
-359 GQGQHRSPE
+359 GQGQHRTPE
-368 GVIADLLFLRETLF
+368 GVIADLLFLRETLI

-474 VACHRALATHIG
+474 VACHRALVTHIDQ
-486 HYGSAGLGSLIVS
+486 YGSAGLGSLIVS

-694 TAQAKVMDRLAE
+694 AAQAKVMDRLAE

-835 LRGLFLNRILAEHNL
+835 LRSLFLNRILAEHNL

>member
-1 MRVFAPP
+1 
-8 CYDFRRMAI
+8 MAI

-22 RGLKKVDKDLDFMMT
+22 RGLKKVDKDLDFMMS
-37 CFVEVLEQLG
+37 CFVEVLEQLD

-53 TLPWMGKRKLRGVQL
+53 TLPWMGKRKLRGVQI

-98 REDKH
+98 REDKN
-103 GLASDPGSWG
+103 GLAADPGSWG
-113 RALRALV
+113 RALNALKD
-120 AAGLTDKQIVKR
+120 AGLNDKQIAKR
-132 LNRMRVEPVLTA
+132 LNRIHVEPVLTA

-154 LEIHREIYKLL
+154 LEIHREVYKLL

-171 MWTAAEQRAIRE
+171 MWTVAEQRAIRD

-194 TGEFYHQK
+194 TGELYQQK
-202 PDVQSELRNI
+202 PEVQSELRNI

-220 PDAVVSMDLRL
+220 PDALVSMDLRL
-231 RQAWEEAGLDPAR
+231 RQAWEAAGFEVAR
-244 VEHPDS
+244 IEHPDS
-250 LPQIVLGT
+250 LPQITFGT

-273 VTSRALNL
+273 VTTRALNL
-281 FRATAIGICNERL
+281 FRSTAIVICCERL
-294 EALGQR
+294 ETLGQR

-305 HLQEP
+305 HLQLP
-310 PAVFVRQVAKHAAF
+310 PPVFIRQVQKHAAA
-324 HGEAG
+324 HGEEG
-329 EAAVRRNVGETWRQY
+329 ELALKRNIGETWRQY
-344 VNLIRLRLP
+344 INLVRLRMP
-353 NVEGEL
+353 IVEGEL
-359 GQGQHRSPE
+359 KPGQHQSPE
-368 GVIADLLFLRETLF
+368 GVIADLLFLRETLV
-382 EVGAGRIA
+382 EVGAAQIA
-390 RAELDPLLRFLR
+390 RYELDPLIRFLR
-402 TFGFHMAV
+402 TFGFHMAI

-426 LLAATGQDD
+426 LISAAGQDD
-435 ANFAQWDES
+435 ADYAHWDES

-453 LRSTRPFL
+453 LRSTRPFI
-461 REQASIGPEADAV
+461 REQAPVGAEADAV
-474 VACHRALATHIG
+474 VACHRALVVHINQ
-486 HYGSAGLGSLIVS
+486 YGSAGLGSLIVS

-520 AGGSDDAYCLL
+520 AGGADSPYCLL

-539 IGDLERSTGIMDA
+539 IDDLERSTTILDS
-552 FLSHPMTQRTLKA
+552 FLSHPMTKRTLEA
-565 RRDAGLTD
+565 RRDAGVTD

-637 IDALPQGSIQGEM
+637 IDALPQGTINGEM

-666 ITAVNNLELLTAG
+666 ITAVNNLELLSAG
-679 VTQNTFL
+679 VTQNSLL

-694 TAQAKVMDRLAE
+694 IAQSKVMDRLAE

-712 QDLIRTPR
+712 QSLIHTPR
-720 FIEFFRQATPIDV
+720 FIEFFRQATPIDI

-782 RLKEEDPKGFE
+782 RLKDEDPKGFE
-793 IIRKNYDDWP
+793 IIRKQYKDWA

-820 RSMMKLYGGLVTDKK
+820 RGMMKLYGSMVTDRK
-835 LRGLFLNRILAEHNL
+835 LRNLFLKRILAEHL
-850 ARKMLDELSG
+850 LTRKMLDELSA

-889 ALLKD
+889 AILKD

>member
-1 MRVFAPP
+1 
-8 CYDFRRMAI
+8 MAI

-37 CFVEVLEQLG
+37 CFVEVLEQLD

-53 TLPWMGKRKLRGVQL
+53 TLPWMGKRKLRGVQI

-120 AAGLTDKQIVKR
+120 DAGLTDKQIAKR

-194 TGEFYHQK
+194 TGEIYHQK

-258 WVGGDRDGHPLVTSE
+258 WVGGDRDGHPLVTAE
-273 VTSRALNL
+273 VTTRALNL
-281 FRATAIGICNERL
+281 FRSTAIAICNERL
-294 EALGQR
+294 ETLGQR

-310 PAVFVRQVAKHAAF
+310 PAVFIRQVEKHAAA

-329 EAAVRRNVGETWRQY
+329 EAALKRNIGETWRQY
-344 VNLIRLRLP
+344 INLIHLRLP
-353 NVEGEL
+353 NPVGAL
-359 GQGQHRSPE
+359 GQGQHRTPE
-368 GVIADLLFLRETLF
+368 GVIADLLFLRETLI

-474 VACHRALATHIG
+474 VACHRALVEHIDQ
-486 HYGSAGLGSLIVS
+486 YGSAGLGSLIVS

-686 HDVAVRSE
+686 HDVAIRSE
-694 TAQAKVMDRLAE
+694 AAQAKVMDRLAE

-712 QDLIRTPR
+712 QDLIHTPR

-793 IIRKNYDDWP
+793 VIRKNYDDWP

-835 LRGLFLNRILAEHNL
+835 LRSLFLNRILAEHSL

>member
-1 MRVFAPP
+1 
-8 CYDFRRMAI
+8 MAI
-17 SNDLA
+17 STDLA
-22 RGLKKVDKDLDFMMT
+22 RGLKKVDKDLDFMMG
-37 CFVEVLEQLG
+37 CFVDVLEQLE

-53 TLPWMGKRKLRGVQL
+53 TLPWMGKRKLRGVQI

-98 REDKH
+98 REDKL

-113 RALRALV
+113 RAFQTLRSADI
-120 AAGLTDKQIVKR
+120 TDKQIAKR
-132 LNRMRVEPVLTA
+132 LARVRVEPVLTA

-171 MWTAAEQRAIRE
+171 MWTAAEQRAIRD

-194 TGEFYHQK
+194 TGEFYQQK

-220 PDAVVSMDLRL
+220 PDAIVSMDLRL
-231 RQAWEEAGLDPAR
+231 RQAWEEAGFDISR
-244 VEHPDS
+244 IEHPDA
-250 LPQIVLGT
+250 LPLVALGT
-258 WVGGDRDGHPLVTSE
+258 WVGGDRDGHPLVTAE
-273 VTSRALNL
+273 VTTRALGL
-281 FRATAIGICNERL
+281 FRATAIGICHERL
-294 EALGQR
+294 EVLGQR

-305 HLQEP
+305 HLQLP
-310 PAVFVRQVAKHAAF
+310 PAVFVKQVEKHAAA

-329 EAAVRRNVGETWRQY
+329 AAALARNHGETWRQY
-344 VNLIRLRLP
+344 VNLVRLRLP
-353 NVEGEL
+353 AVEGEL
-359 GQGQHRSPE
+359 APGQHASPD
-368 GVIADLLFLRETLF
+368 GVVADLLFLRETLI

-390 RAELDPLLRFLR
+390 RAELDPLIRFLR
-402 TFGFHMAV
+402 VFGFHMAC

-435 ANFAQWDES
+435 HHYAQWDES

-453 LRSTRPFL
+453 LRSTRPFM
-461 REQASIGPEADAV
+461 REQASVGPEADAV
-474 VACHRALATHIG
+474 LACHRALVVHIG
-486 HYGSAGLGSLIVS
+486 KHGAAGLGSLIVS

-520 AGGSDDAYCLL
+520 AGGSDDSHCLL

-539 IGDLERSTGIMDA
+539 IDDLERSTAILDA
-552 FLSHPMTQRTLKA
+552 FLSHPMTKRTLAA
-565 RRDAGLTD
+565 RRDAGFTD

-637 IDALPQGSIQGEM
+637 IDALPQGSINGEM

-679 VTQNTFL
+679 VTQNTLL
-686 HDVAVRSE
+686 HDMAVRSE
-694 TAQAKVMDRLAE
+694 ATQSKVMDRLAE

-712 QDLIRTPR
+712 QTLIRTPR

-793 IIRKNYDDWP
+793 VIRRNFDDWP

-813 TSVLASN
+813 TSVLAAN
-820 RSMMKLYGGLVTDKK
+820 RSMMKLYGGMVTDRK
-835 LRGLFLNRILAEHNL
+835 LRQQFLTRILAEHSL
-850 ARKMLDELSG
+850 TRKMLDELSG
-860 SKLSEGRPRLRKVIA
+860 SKLTEGRPRLRKVIA

-889 ALLKD
+889 GLLKD
-894 WRKKVADGDRKEAD
+894 WRKHVAAGDRKEAD

>member
-1 MRVFAPP
+1 
-8 CYDFRRMAI
+8 MAI

-37 CFVEVLEQLG
+37 CFVEVLEQLD

-120 AAGLTDKQIVKR
+120 DAGLTDKQIAKR

-231 RQAWEEAGLDPAR
+231 RQAWEEAGFDPAR

-250 LPQIVLGT
+250 LPQIALGT
-258 WVGGDRDGHPLVTSE
+258 WVGGDRDGHPLVTAE
-273 VTSRALNL
+273 VTTRALNL
-281 FRATAIGICNERL
+281 FRSTAIAICNERL
-294 EALGQR
+294 ETLGQR

-305 HLQEP
+305 HLQSP
-310 PAVFVRQVAKHAAF
+310 PPVFIRQVEKHAAA

-329 EAAVRRNVGETWRQY
+329 EAAIKRNVGETWRQY
-344 VNLIRLRLP
+344 VNLIHLRLP
-353 NVEGEL
+353 NPVGAL
-359 GQGQHRSPE
+359 GQGQHRTPE
-368 GVIADLLFLRETLF
+368 GVIADLLFLRETLI

-461 REQASIGPEADAV
+461 REQASIGNEADAV
-474 VACHRALATHIG
+474 VACHRALVTHIDQ
-486 HYGSAGLGSLIVS
+486 YGSAGLGSLIVS

-793 IIRKNYDDWP
+793 VIRKNYDDWP

-835 LRGLFLNRILAEHNL
+835 LRSLFLNRILAEHNL

>member
-1 MRVFAPP
+1 
-8 CYDFRRMAI
+8 MAI

-37 CFVEVLEQLG
+37 CFVEVLEQLD

-120 AAGLTDKQIVKR
+120 DAGLTDKQIAKR

-231 RQAWEEAGLDPAR
+231 RQAWEEAGFDPDR

-250 LPQIVLGT
+250 LPQVVLGT
-258 WVGGDRDGHPLVTSE
+258 WVGGDRDGHPLVTAE
-273 VTSRALNL
+273 VTTRALNL
-281 FRATAIGICNERL
+281 FRSTAIAICNERL
-294 EALGQR
+294 ETLGQR

-310 PAVFVRQVAKHAAF
+310 PPVFIRQVEKHAAA

-353 NVEGEL
+353 NPVGPL
-359 GQGQHRSPE
+359 GHGQHPTPE
-368 GVIADLLFLRETLF
+368 GVIADLLFLRETLI

-426 LLAATGQDD
+426 LLAATGQDE
-435 ANFAQWDES
+435 AHFAQWDES

-474 VACHRALATHIG
+474 VACHRALATHID

-565 RRDAGLTD
+565 RRDAGLTE

-602 QQNLAAVGEKHGVRI
+602 QQNLAAVGAKHGVRI

-694 TAQAKVMDRLAE
+694 AAQAKVMDRLAE

-712 QDLIRTPR
+712 QDLIHTPR

-793 IIRKNYDDWP
+793 VIRRNYDDWP

-820 RSMMKLYGGLVTDKK
+820 RSMMRLYGGLVTDKK
-835 LRGLFLNRILAEHNL
+835 LRALFLNRILAEHSL

>member
-1 MRVFAPP
+1 
-8 CYDFRRMAI
+8 MAI

-37 CFVEVLEQLG
+37 CFVEVLEQLD

-120 AAGLTDKQIVKR
+120 DAGLTDKQIAKR

-194 TGEFYHQK
+194 TGEIYHQK

-258 WVGGDRDGHPLVTSE
+258 WVGGDRDGHPLVTAE
-273 VTSRALNL
+273 VTARALNL
-281 FRATAIGICNERL
+281 FRSTAIAICNERL
-294 EALGQR
+294 ETLGQR

-305 HLQEP
+305 HLQSP
-310 PAVFVRQVAKHAAF
+310 PPVFIRQVEKHAAA

-329 EAAVRRNVGETWRQY
+329 EAALKRNIGETWRQY
-344 VNLIRLRLP
+344 VNLVRLRLP
-353 NVEGEL
+353 NTVGEL
-359 GQGQHRSPE
+359 GPGQHRTPE
-368 GVIADLLFLRETLF
+368 GVIADLLFLRETLI

-461 REQASIGPEADAV
+461 REQASIGPEADAA
-474 VACHRALATHIG
+474 VACHRALVTHIDQ
-486 HYGSAGLGSLIVS
+486 YGSAGLGSLIVS

-694 TAQAKVMDRLAE
+694 AAQAKVMDRLAE

-712 QDLIRTPR
+712 QELIRTPR

-793 IIRKNYDDWP
+793 VIRKNYDDWP

-835 LRGLFLNRILAEHNL
+835 LRSLFLNRILAEHNL